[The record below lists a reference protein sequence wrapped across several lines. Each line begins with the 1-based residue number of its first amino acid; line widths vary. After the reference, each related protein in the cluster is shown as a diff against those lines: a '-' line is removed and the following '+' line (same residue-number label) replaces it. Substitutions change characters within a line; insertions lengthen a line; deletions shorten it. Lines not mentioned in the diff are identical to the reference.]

1 VPASPETDP
10 RLQLPPEAW
19 DDPFVRFGT
28 VWARARGADPRGH
41 DAVCVATVG
50 DDGRPAARMVLC
62 KAFDERGFVFYTNF
76 TSRKGREL
84 LANPDVA
91 LCFHWPLLEEQVRVE
106 GRAEPVSP
114 AEADAYF
121 ASRPRGSRV
130 GAWASEQSSELPD
143 RETLEGRVAE
153 YEARFAGVEVPR
165 PPHWSGFRVVP
176 HAIEF
181 WVGLESRLH
190 HRTRYRRTSAGWSR
204 ALLSP

>member
-1 VPASPETDP
+1 MSPSAETDP
-10 RLQLPPEAW
+10 RLQLSPEAW
-19 DDPFVRFGT
+19 ADPFVRFGT
-28 VWARARGADPRGH
+28 VWARAQAADPRGH

-50 DDGRPAARMVLC
+50 EDGRPSARMVLC
-62 KAFDERGFVFYTNF
+62 KAFDERGFVFYTNL

-84 LANPDVA
+84 LTHPAVA

-106 GRAEPVSP
+106 GRAEPVSA

-143 RETLEGRVAE
+143 RETLEARVAR
-153 YEARFAGVEVPR
+153 YEAEFAGGEVPR
-165 PPHWSGFRVVP
+165 PPHWSGVRVVP
-176 HAIEF
+176 DVIEF

-190 HRTRYRRTSAGWSR
+190 HRSRYRRTPSGWSR